1 MLRSRGDQRSFDLVI
16 FSLYLSLIALGV
28 LMVFSVSQ
36 REIERVGLLNS
47 IAGKQMIWVGIAM
60 ILFLVIFL
68 IDWKSWQTFAYFI
81 YAFTLLLLVGVLL
94 FGTEIKGATSWYS
107 FGGFSIQPSELAKFG
122 TALAVSS
129 FLGTYNLNL
138 KDVKTQITA
147 FAIFFMPVIL
157 VLMQPDAGS
166 ALVFLSFTFVLYREG
181 LSVNYYLTAIYLV
194 TLVILGLV
202 VPPVIIT
209 IGLLVCAIYFMAGG
223 IGNPINWRVGV
234 IFWAIGSYILVREE
248 FYTITL
254 IANGVAAGALAIAY
268 GLKNNFKTISFV
280 VIVLAIGVSIA
291 FTANYGF
298 NNILR
303 PHQQERIN
311 VWLQPSKCD
320 PRGALYN
327 VLQSKLAISSGG
339 IEGKGFLNGE
349 ITRLNYV
356 PEQATDFIFCT
367 IGEEHGFIGS
377 AATILIF
384 MLLMYRI
391 IVLAERQRSNFSRIY
406 AYSVVGIIF
415 VHFFVNIGMTMGIMP
430 IIGIPLPLL
439 SKGGSSLLGFTLLI
453 GVLLKFDSHRYQI

>member
-1 MLRSRGDQRSFDLVI
+1 MSRNRGDQRSFDLVI
-16 FSLYLSLIALGV
+16 FSLYISLIALGV

-36 REIERVGLLNS
+36 REIEKVGLLNS
-47 IAGKQMIWVGIAM
+47 SAGKQMIWVAIAM

-68 IDWKSWQTFAYFI
+68 VDWKSWQTFAYFI

-129 FLGTYNLNL
+129 FLGTFNLNL
-138 KDVKTQITA
+138 KDLRTQITA
-147 FAIFFMPVIL
+147 FAIFFVPILL

-181 LSVNYYLTAIYLV
+181 LSVNYYLTGIYLI

-209 IGLLVCAIYFMAGG
+209 IGLLVCILYFLTGG
-223 IGNPINWRVGV
+223 IGNAINWRAGV
-234 IFWAIGSYILVREE
+234 LFWAIASYILVREE

-254 IANGVAAGALAIAY
+254 IAN

-280 VIVLAIGVSIA
+280 VIVLAIGVGIA

-391 IVLAERQRSNFSRIY
+391 VILAERQRSNFSRIY

-439 SKGGSSLLGFTLLI
+439 SKGGSSLIGFTLLI

>member
-1 MLRSRGDQRSFDLVI
+1 MLRNRGDQRSFDLVI
-16 FSLYLSLIALGV
+16 FSLYLALIALGL

-47 IAGKQMIWVGIAM
+47 SAGKQMIWAAIAM

-68 IDWKSWQTFAYFI
+68 LDWKIWQTFAYFI
-81 YAFTLLLLVGVLL
+81 YAFTMVLLLGVLI
-94 FGTEIKGATSWYS
+94 FGTQIKGATSWYS

-122 TALAVSS
+122 TALAISA
-129 FLGTYNLNL
+129 FLGKFNTNL
-138 KDVKTQITA
+138 KDLRTQLTA
-147 FAIFFMPVIL
+147 FSIFLMPIFL
-157 VLMQPDAGS
+157 VLLQPDAGS

-181 LSVNYYLTAIYLV
+181 LSANYYLTALYL
-194 TLVILGLV
+194 LILTISGLV

-209 IGLLVCAIYFMAGG
+209 IFILVAIIYFLSGG
-223 IGNPINWRVGV
+223 VGNAINWRVGV
-234 IFWAIGSYILVREE
+234 LLWAIASFILVKEE

-254 IANGVAAGALAIAY
+254 VANGLAFIALSIAY
-268 GLKNNFKTISFV
+268 GLKNNFKTIAFTSLTLL
-280 VIVLAIGVSIA
+280 IGIAIA
-291 FTANYGF
+291 YTANYGF

-320 PRGALYN
+320 PQGALYN

-377 AATILIF
+377 TAIILIF

-391 IVLAERQRSNFSRIY
+391 IILGERQRSNYSRIY
-406 AYSVVGIIF
+406 AYCVVGIIF

>member
-1 MLRSRGDQRSFDLVI
+1 MLRTRGDQRSFDLVI

-36 REIERVGLLNS
+36 REIEKVGLLNS
-47 IAGKQMIWVGIAM
+47 TAGKQMIWVAIAM
-60 ILFLVIFL
+60 ILFLLIFL
-68 IDWKSWQTFAYFI
+68 IDWKSWQTFAYPI
-81 YAFTLLLLVGVLL
+81 YAITILLLAGVLV

-122 TALAVSS
+122 TALAFSS
-129 FLGTYNLNL
+129 FLGKFNTNL
-138 KDVKTQITA
+138 KDLRTQLTA
-147 FAIFFMPVIL
+147 FGIFLIPIFL
-157 VLMQPDAGS
+157 VLIQPDAGS
-166 ALVFLSFTFVLYREG
+166 ALVFLSFTLVMYREG
-181 LSVNYYLTAIYLV
+181 LSVNYYLTAFYVIIL
-194 TLVILGLV
+194 TILGLV
-202 VPPVIIT
+202 VSPVVIT
-209 IGLLVCAIYFMAGG
+209 IILLVGIIYFLSGG
-223 IGNPINWRVGV
+223 LANVINWRLGV
-234 IFWAIGSYILVREE
+234 VLWAIGSYILVRED
-248 FYTITL
+248 YLTITL
-254 IANGVAAGALAIAY
+254 AANAIAAALLGIAY
-268 GLKNNFKTISFV
+268 GFKNNFKTIAFATV
-280 VIVLAIGVSIA
+280 VLAIGIGIS
-291 FTANYGF
+291 FTANYAF

-339 IEGKGFLNGE
+339 IEGKGYLNGE

-377 AATILIF
+377 VATILIF

-391 IVLAERQRSNFSRIY
+391 IILAERQRSNFSRIY
-406 AYSVVGIIF
+406 AYCVVGIIF
-415 VHFFVNIGMTMGIMP
+415 IHFFVNIGMTMGIMP

>member
-1 MLRSRGDQRSFDLVI
+1 
-16 FSLYLSLIALGV
+16 
-28 LMVFSVSQ
+28 
-36 REIERVGLLNS
+36 
-47 IAGKQMIWVGIAM
+47 
-60 ILFLVIFL
+60 
-68 IDWKSWQTFAYFI
+68 
-81 YAFTLLLLVGVLL
+81 
-94 FGTEIKGATSWYS
+94 
-107 FGGFSIQPSELAKFG
+107 LAKFG

-129 FLGTYNLNL
+129 FLGTFNLNL
-138 KDVKTQITA
+138 KDVRTQIIA
-147 FAIFFMPVIL
+147 FAIFFVPILL

-181 LSVNYYLTAIYLV
+181 LSVNYYLTGIYLV

-202 VPPVIIT
+202 VPPVIIS
-209 IGLLVCAIYFMAGG
+209 IGLLVCAIYFLAGG
-223 IGNPINWRVGV
+223 IGNAINWRVGV
-234 IFWAIGSYILVREE
+234 LFWAIGSYILVREE

-254 IANGVAAGALAIAY
+254 IANGLAAIALAIAY

-339 IEGKGFLNGE
+339 VEGKGFLNGE

-391 IVLAERQRSNFSRIY
+391 VILAERQRSNFSRIY

>member
-1 MLRSRGDQRSFDLVI
+1 MLRNRGDQRSFDLVI
-16 FSLYLSLIALGV
+16 FSLYLALIALGL

-47 IAGKQMIWVGIAM
+47 SAGKQMIWAAIAM

-68 IDWKSWQTFAYFI
+68 LDWKIWQTFAYLI
-81 YAFTLLLLVGVLL
+81 YAFTMLLLVGVLI

-122 TALAVSS
+122 TALAISA
-129 FLGTYNLNL
+129 FLGKFNTNL
-138 KDVKTQITA
+138 KDLRTQLTA
-147 FAIFFMPVIL
+147 FSIFLMPIFL
-157 VLMQPDAGS
+157 VLLQPDAGS
-166 ALVFLSFTFVLYREG
+166 ALVFLSFTFVMYREG
-181 LSVNYYLTAIYLV
+181 LSVNYYLTAFYLLSL
-194 TLVILGLV
+194 TISGLV

-209 IGLLVCAIYFMAGG
+209 IVLLVAIIYFLSGG
-223 IGNPINWRVGV
+223 VGNAINWRMGV
-234 IFWAIGSYILVREE
+234 LLWAIATFILVKEE

-254 IANGVAAGALAIAY
+254 VANGLAFIALAIAY
-268 GLKNNFKTISFV
+268 GLKNNFKTIAFTC
-280 VIVLAIGVSIA
+280 LALFIGISIA

-377 AATILIF
+377 TAIILIF

-391 IVLAERQRSNFSRIY
+391 IILGERQRSNYSRIY
-406 AYSVVGIIF
+406 AYCVVGIIF

>member
-16 FSLYLSLIALGV
+16 FSLYLSLTALGV
-28 LMVFSVSQ
+28 LMVYSVSQ
-36 REIERVGLLNS
+36 REIESIGLLNS
-47 IAGKQMIWVGIAM
+47 SAGKQMIWVAIAM

-81 YAFTLLLLVGVLL
+81 YAFTILLLVGVLI

-122 TALAVSS
+122 TALAISS
-129 FLGTYNLNL
+129 FLGKYNTNL
-138 KDVKTQITA
+138 RDLRTQLTA
-147 FAIFFMPVIL
+147 FALFFLPILL

-166 ALVFLSFTFVLYREG
+166 ALVFLSFTFVMYREG
-181 LSVNYYLTAIYLV
+181 LSVNYYLTTFYIL
-194 TLVILGLV
+194 TITILGLV
-202 VPPVIIT
+202 VPPVIIST
-209 IGLLVCAIYFMAGG
+209 ALLVGVLFFLSGG
-223 IGNPINWRVGV
+223 IGNALNWRFGV
-234 IFWAIGSYILVREE
+234 LLWAIGTYILVREE
-248 FYTITL
+248 FYVFTL
-254 IANGVAAGALAIAY
+254 LANAMAAIVLAIAY
-268 GLKNNFKTISFV
+268 GIKNNFKTIAFTSV
-280 VIVLAIGVSIA
+280 VLAIGTGLA

-377 AATILIF
+377 VATILIF

-391 IVLAERQRSNFSRIY
+391 IILAERQRSNFSRIY
-406 AYSVVGIIF
+406 AYSVVGILF

>member
-16 FSLYLSLIALGV
+16 FSLYISLIALGV

-36 REIERVGLLNS
+36 REIEKVGLLNS
-47 IAGKQMIWVGIAM
+47 SAGKQMIWVAIAM

-81 YAFTLLLLVGVLL
+81 YAFTLLLLVGVLI
-94 FGTEIKGATSWYS
+94 FGKEIKGATSWYS

-129 FLGTYNLNL
+129 FLGTFNLNL
-138 KDVKTQITA
+138 KDLRTQITA
-147 FAIFFMPVIL
+147 FAIFFVPILL

-181 LSVNYYLTAIYLV
+181 LSVNYYLTGIYLI

-209 IGLLVCAIYFMAGG
+209 VGLLVCILYFLTGG
-223 IGNPINWRVGV
+223 IGNAINWRAGV
-234 IFWAIGSYILVREE
+234 LFWAIASYILVREE

-254 IANGVAAGALAIAY
+254 IANGLAAGALGIAY
-268 GLKNNFKTISFV
+268 GLKNNFKTIFFV
-280 VIVLAIGVSIA
+280 VIVLAIGVGIA

-377 AATILIF
+377 VATILIF

-391 IVLAERQRSNFSRIY
+391 VILAERQRSNFSRIY

-439 SKGGSSLLGFTLLI
+439 SKGGSSLIGFTLLI

>member
-47 IAGKQMIWVGIAM
+47 IAGKQMIWVVIAM

-68 IDWKSWQTFAYFI
+68 IDWKTWQTFAYFI
-81 YAFTLLLLVGVLL
+81 YAFTLLLLVGVLI
-94 FGTEIKGATSWYS
+94 FGTQIKGATSWYS

-138 KDVKTQITA
+138 KDVRTQMVA
-147 FAIFFMPVIL
+147 FGLFFVPIIL
-157 VLMQPDAGS
+157 VLLQPDAGS

-181 LSVNYYLTAIYLV
+181 LSVNYYFTGIYLV
-194 TLVILGLV
+194 TLIILGLV

-209 IGLLVCAIYFMAGG
+209 TGLLICAIYFLTGG
-223 IGNPINWRVGV
+223 IGNAINWRVGV
-234 IFWAIGSYILVREE
+234 LLWAIASYILVREE

-254 IANGVAAGALAIAY
+254 IANGLAASALAIAY
-268 GLKNNFKTISFV
+268 GLKNNFKTISFAA
-280 VIVLAIGVSIA
+280 IVLAIGASIS

-391 IVLAERQRSNFSRIY
+391 VVLAERQRSNFSRIY
-406 AYSVVGIIF
+406 AYCVVGIIF

>member
-1 MLRSRGDQRSFDLVI
+1 M
-16 FSLYLSLIALGV
+16 
-28 LMVFSVSQ
+28 
-36 REIERVGLLNS
+36 
-47 IAGKQMIWVGIAM
+47 
-60 ILFLVIFL
+60 
-68 IDWKSWQTFAYFI
+68 
-81 YAFTLLLLVGVLL
+81 
-94 FGTEIKGATSWYS
+94 
-107 FGGFSIQPSELAKFG
+107 
-122 TALAVSS
+122 
-129 FLGTYNLNL
+129 NL
-138 KDVKTQITA
+138 KDLRTQITA
-147 FAIFFMPVIL
+147 FAIFFVPILL

-181 LSVNYYLTAIYLV
+181 LSVNYYLTGIYLI

-209 IGLLVCAIYFMAGG
+209 IGLLVCILYFLTGG
-223 IGNPINWRVGV
+223 IGNAINWRAGV
-234 IFWAIGSYILVREE
+234 LFWAIASYILVREE

-254 IANGVAAGALAIAY
+254 IANGLAAGALGIAY

-280 VIVLAIGVSIA
+280 VIVLAIGVGIA

-377 AATILIF
+377 VATILIF

-391 IVLAERQRSNFSRIY
+391 VILAERQRSNFSRIY

-439 SKGGSSLLGFTLLI
+439 SKGGSSLIGFTLLI

>member
-1 MLRSRGDQRSFDLVI
+1 MLRNRGDQRSFDLVI
-16 FSLYLSLIALGV
+16 FSLYLALIALGL

-47 IAGKQMIWVGIAM
+47 SAGKQMIWAAIAM

-68 IDWKSWQTFAYFI
+68 LDWKIWQTFAYFI
-81 YAFTLLLLVGVLL
+81 YAFTMLLLLGVLI
-94 FGTEIKGATSWYS
+94 FGTQIKGATSWYS

-122 TALAVSS
+122 TALAISA
-129 FLGTYNLNL
+129 FLGKFNTNL
-138 KDVKTQITA
+138 KDLRTQLTA
-147 FAIFFMPVIL
+147 FSIFLMPIFL
-157 VLMQPDAGS
+157 VLLQPDAGS

-181 LSVNYYLTAIYLV
+181 LSANYYLTALYL
-194 TLVILGLV
+194 LILTISGLV

-209 IGLLVCAIYFMAGG
+209 IFILVAIIYFLSGG
-223 IGNPINWRVGV
+223 VGNAINWRVGV
-234 IFWAIGSYILVREE
+234 LLWAIASFILVKEE

-254 IANGVAAGALAIAY
+254 VANGLAFIALSIAY
-268 GLKNNFKTISFV
+268 GLKNNFKTIAFTS
-280 VIVLAIGVSIA
+280 LALFIGIA
-291 FTANYGF
+291 IAYTANYGF

-303 PHQQERIN
+303 QHQQERIN

-377 AATILIF
+377 TAIILIF

-391 IVLAERQRSNFSRIY
+391 IILGERQRSNYSRIY
-406 AYSVVGIIF
+406 AYCVVGIIF